1 MLQTRLVCAATKACL
16 HFLESLKARQQRLCC
31 RAKKP
36 YLRPAVH
43 FTVPKP
49 APKRPRDPVFV
60 PLRAAGTRVA
70 NVKKNYRNADAAKEK
85 RHSASV
91 VFLAECRQKILVSG
105 KNIATGKFAYHWL
118 HSKIL
123 EMA

>member
-1 MLQTRLVCAATKACL
+1 MLPREEALFAPGGA
-16 HFLESLKARQQRLCC
+16 FC
-31 RAKKP
+31 RAETC
-36 YLRPAVH
+36 AE
-43 FTVPKP
+43 T
-49 APKRPRDPVFV
+49 PRNPVFV

-70 NVKKNYRNADAAKEK
+70 NVKKNYRNANAAKEK